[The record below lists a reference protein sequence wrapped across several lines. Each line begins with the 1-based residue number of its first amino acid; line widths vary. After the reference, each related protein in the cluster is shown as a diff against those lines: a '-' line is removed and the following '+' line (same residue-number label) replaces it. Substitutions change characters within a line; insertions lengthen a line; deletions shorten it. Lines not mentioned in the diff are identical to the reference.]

1 MRKLIFTSILVAMVA
16 APALAGPTV
25 TLTKKDGYYLG
36 GGGELTLAPSAE
48 LSWVLSFYDTKARG
62 DSDFQSFC
70 LELGEIYVAGV
81 TYDAVLNDK
90 AVLGGPG
97 AGPQGDPISLGT
109 AWLYH
114 DFQSGT
120 LSGYDYVN
128 TSGGQTSGRA
138 LSAGALQDTIWWLE
152 GEAADP
158 GAGNTFRDAVI
169 TQFITAAEAMKDN
182 LGTYAVGVL
191 NLYDPDNGG
200 RRQDVLVCVPAPGA
214 ILLGSIGV
222 GLIGWLRRR
231 RTL

>member
-1 MRKLIFTSILVAMVA
+1 MKRLIFTSILVAMVA

-48 LSWVLSFYDTKARG
+48 LSWVLSFYDAKARG

-70 LELGEIYVAGV
+70 LEKNEIYVAGV

-90 AVLGGPG
+90 AIHGGV
-97 AGPQGDPISLGT
+97 GPAGDPISLGT
-109 AWLYH
+109 AWLYD
-114 DFQSGT
+114 DFQKGT

-128 TSGGQTSGRA
+128 TAGGQGSGRA
-138 LSAGALQDTIWWLE
+138 LSAGALQATIWWLE

-169 TQFITAAEAMKDN
+169 TQFTTAAEAMKDN

-191 NLYDPDNGG
+191 NLYDPDNGS

-214 ILLGSIGV
+214 LLLGSIGA